1 MIATID
7 DIHICSG
14 SDDGIVRIWNLTTGQ
29 CVNKLYH
36 SEVDVTGMDLSDA
49 NLTPELR
56 KMLRQ
61 NGATV

>member
-29 CVNKLYH
+29 CINKLYH
-36 SEVDVTGMDLSDA
+36 SEVNVTGMDLSDA
-49 NLTPELR
+49 NLTPDL
-56 KMLRQ
+56 KKC
-61 NGATV
+61 